1 MLTNT
6 QHQPHHKASVKKI
19 RRSRAQWQS
28 IMKKYDASALSQQDF
43 CREQDLAISS
53 FSKWRAQLAAGCKTA
68 PDNDSGNLFVEVAAI
83 DDGEQPTLPWDVEL
97 VLKNGAVLRLRQN

>member
-6 QHQPHHKASVKKI
+6 QNQPHQKVSMKKV

-28 IMKKYDASALSQQDF
+28 IMKKFDASGLSQQDF
-43 CREQDLAISS
+43 CLEQDLAVSS
-53 FSKWRAQLAAGCKTA
+53 FSKWRAQLAAGCKTT

-83 DDGEQPTLPWDVEL
+83 DDDEQPTLPWDVEL
-97 VLKNGAVLRLRQN
+97 VLKNGAILRLRQN